1 MCNSERFHVWTLRY
15 SLRRVSHL
23 DSVKCDTHNPKVG
36 GSSPPNQ
43 RNNRV
48 KSNGRF
54 HREGKKRALRPTPS
68 EMQLTRAASAAL
80 FILLSSLLA

>member
-36 GSSPPNQ
+36 GSSPPTNAIIEL
-43 RNNRV
+43 RATDVFTARAKKGHYGPLPV
-48 KSNGRF
+48 KCN
-54 HREGKKRALRPTPS
+54 
-68 EMQLTRAASAAL
+68 
-80 FILLSSLLA
+80 